1 MFKRHRDFAVRLVN
15 QSVDQNQGFA
25 TDPYNPSRLMIRYS
39 GEKSAGLD
47 LTPFAAEP
55 QPSDAGQYFS
65 KVSCVTDL
73 LEAYAIARQAKPF
86 EMDLPGAT
94 HYVSD
99 YADRFL
105 GDILKRARGRL
116 CDANA
121 RRISELVSNLD
132 IYTAVKAVESLLY
145 SEADLTLL
153 KIADKNGW
161 SLHFDHLAIRCGSS
175 GRSDAERV
183 VENLRHQ
190 HGYLP
195 SQVNG
200 ESYFRFKD
208 GWDAYV
214 LFKILENGQQ
224 LRLFIDQS
232 LAGETSQIIQHWNH
246 VYGYTAHHLA
256 LRATRSTDGK
266 RIAVPLEEQIAA
278 MNSAG
283 IEVLAATGQYTG
295 GLLEQAFSRPRRNKD
310 IPSEIRERLGLFD
323 VSLEAVIENAKL
335 LELISRREM
344 PESLKTDYFSLY
356 GLEYNPY
363 NVLHSAPIYPY
374 FLPAQ
379 AAHVIRTSVQV
390 A

>member
-1 MFKRHRDFAVRLVN
+1 VFKRHRDFAVRLVN
-15 QSVDQNQGFA
+15 ELIDNEEGFVVDPNNA
-25 TDPYNPSRLMIRYS
+25 SKLMVPHS
-39 GEKSAGLD
+39 GGEWAGLD

-55 QPSDAGQYFS
+55 QPSDAMEYFS
-65 KVSCVTDL
+65 NVNTVADL
-73 LEAYAIARQAKPF
+73 LEAYTNARQVKPF

-99 YADRFL
+99 YAERFL
-105 GDILKRARGRL
+105 GHILDRARDDL
-116 CDANA
+116 CDTDAQ
-121 RRISELVSNLD
+121 RIAELVSNLD

-153 KIADKNGW
+153 KIADKNDW

-175 GRSDAERV
+175 ARGDAERV
-183 VENLRHQ
+183 VENLRRN
-190 HGYLP
+190 HGYIP
-195 SQVNG
+195 SQVDG
-200 ESYFRFKD
+200 ESYYQFKD

-214 LFKILENGQQ
+214 LFKILDNGQQ

-256 LRATRSTDGK
+256 LRATRITDGK
-266 RIAVPLEEQIAA
+266 RVAVALEEQIAA
-278 MNSAG
+278 MNSVG
-283 IEVLAATGQYTG
+283 IDVLAATGEYTG
-295 GLLEQAFSRPRRNKD
+295 GLLEQVFSRPRRNKD
-310 IPSEIRERLGLFD
+310 IPPEIRDRLRLFGA
-323 VSLEAVIENAKL
+323 SLEASIENAKL
-335 LELISRREM
+335 LELISRSEM
-344 PESLKTDYFSLY
+344 PASLKADYFSLY
-356 GLEYNPY
+356 GLEYDPSNP
-363 NVLHSAPIYPY
+363 LHSAPLYSY